1 MFEHA
6 LRSASSS
13 QALIACSHLYHVNLW
28 RSRTVDTPRI
38 RRVRGHRIPE
48 YQRAPRQHD
57 ELRRDY
63 YRLYRLPF
71 CRRSGSYCYEDPR
84 VQSYLR
90 QMCTKRQSPL
100 IDTNTAVCTRND
112 LLVEGNLKP
121 RRLWLIV
128 TGAVTRWRN
137 QALIHCWRPPGVHY
151 NSIKSL
157 VPYTERQMAQLSISF
172 QQPGDSTSPSTFGHT
187 A

>member
-1 MFEHA
+1 MYHA
-6 LRSASSS
+6 N
-13 QALIACSHLYHVNLW
+13 HW
-28 RSRTVDTPRI
+28 RSRTIDTPRI
-38 RRVRGHRIPE
+38 RGARGHRIPE
-48 YQRAPRQHD
+48 YHWAPWQHD

-63 YRLYRLPF
+63 NRLYRFPF
-71 CRRSGSYCYEDPR
+71 SRRSGSYCYEEDPR
-84 VQSYLR
+84 VQSYLGQR
-90 QMCTKRQSPL
+90 CTKRPSPL
-100 IDTNTAVCTRND
+100 IDTNPAVCTRND

-157 VPYTERQMAQLSISF
+157 VPYTERQMAQLSISS
-172 QQPGDSTSPSTFGHT
+172 QQPGDSTSPSTFGP
-187 A
+187 AA